1 MNRCEWLKE
10 RKKGIGGSDISVIMG
25 VNKWRSKLDLY
36 LDKTSDTTNEID
48 SEIVYWGNVL
58 EPVVA
63 NEFMKRTG
71 KAVVESHE
79 IHRHKDYDFFCAT
92 VDRLLIDE
100 DAILECKTTSVFND
114 RLWQDEQIPDS
125 YILQCQWY
133 MYVLDKPKAYIACL
147 IGGQKFVWKE
157 IFRNEDLIRMMKE
170 KAFEFWT
177 EHVLKEIPPEDNAV
191 SSETVLRM
199 YPNSNGKTIDI
210 SDIDHDLSD
219 LKTVQENIK
228 VFQDVEESIKN
239 KIKMFLGENEYGKS
253 DRWVVS
259 FKNRTRKT
267 IDTARLKKERP
278 DLYEKYSKK
287 TTSRYLCV
295 NKEE

>member
-147 IGGQKFVWKE
+147 IGGQKFVYKE
-157 IFRNEDLIRMMKE
+157 LFRNNDLIEIMKH
-170 KAFEFWT
+170 AALGFWKNN
-177 EHVLKEIPPEDNAV
+177 VLKNIPP
-191 SSETVLRM
+191 
-199 YPNSNGKTIDI
+199 
-210 SDIDHDLSD
+210 DIDECSSSAINQLYPHANGEEIDVSEI
-219 LKTVQENIK
+219 ENYICT
-228 VFQDVEESIKN
+228 VEEIKKSMVLLKNQETEFNN
-239 KIKMFLGENEYGKS
+239 KIRMFMKENEYGYCDKYRIS
-253 DRWVVS
+253 LKEQS
-259 FKNRTRKT
+259 RTT
-267 IDTARLKKERP
+267 IDSKALKRDYP
-278 DLYEKYSKK
+278 DIYKKYSKISTNRILRIRK
-287 TTSRYLCV
+287 G
-295 NKEE
+295 E

>member
-157 IFRNEDLIRMMKE
+157 ILRNEDLIRMMKE